1 MQAVYD
7 CIEQGKVG
15 IFESPTGTGKSLSLI
30 CGSLTWLREHKRKK
44 FDEAMLKVEI
54 DDDEP
59 AWMAEHARESKR
71 REILHMRAE
80 FERRLEGVRE
90 RERKTRERERAKQV
104 AGGEA
109 GWKRRKVAGGGDDDG
124 DEGKGDDVEDQ
135 FALDDYDS
143 GDDDRE
149 GARRHN
155 NSGQPQYSAETTK
168 LLEKLGMIV
177 TAQDERRS
185 EDDKEEEL
193 KIFFCSRTHSQLSQF
208 VGELQR
214 VHLPA
219 GLPPDGSSDP
229 SNPTTTTEEIKQ
241 ITLGSRKNLC
251 INPKI
256 NKPTSSQTTINERC
270 MELQQSKTPSD
281 KKCPYI
287 PGKDSESLVLN
298 FKDHALAS
306 IRDIEDLALV
316 GKKLGICPY
325 YASRPAVA
333 PAELVTLP
341 YPLLLQKSAREALGI
356 SLCGHVVIIDE
367 AHNLMDA
374 VEGICSAQVTLA
386 QLRLARESLVLY
398 LQKFRNRLKGSN
410 RMYVTQVVRVIDSLV
425 AFAAPL
431 DESGGGEGSSLGGT
445 VQPGALLA
453 GKGVD
458 QINLTKLVRYI
469 SESKLA
475 RKVEGYV
482 AFAKAGEEKAG
493 SGQQKKQGHAQTEA
507 QQQQQQQA
515 AETPTLTQI
524 QNFLT
529 TLMNPSKEG
538 RFFWSKE
545 PATTNN
551 HNNTT
556 TTTLTLRYTL
566 LDPSPHF
573 REIVSSARAVILAGG
588 TMSPISDYTSL
599 LLPYLPPTRIATL
612 SCGHIIPRTNLLVR
626 PVTSDASGPL
636 EFNYKT
642 RSSAATM
649 QRLGAALLALFPRM
663 RGGTVVFFASY
674 SYLDLVRKQWCK
686 DGTAECISAVR
697 ATFWD
702 CRGVSVEDTFRAYS
716 EAVRVADDADADG
729 GERAGRGPG
738 GGALLFSVI
747 GGKLSEGINFSDALG
762 RCVVV
767 VGLPFPNVE
776 GAEWRAK
783 GEWLDGRAAERERGG
798 EGSGIAAG
806 STGGSTGAVAGGGKA
821 SREHA
826 ENVCMRAV
834 NQAIGRAIRHKGD
847 WASILLFDSR
857 YGQARVQSKLPGWIR
872 ESLPGS
878 GVGGGGGGG
887 HVDGVVGDVAR
898 FFDGRR

>member
-1 MQAVYD
+1 MQN
-7 CIEQGKVG
+7 IEV
-15 IFESPTGTGKSLSLI
+15 EV
-30 CGSLTWLREHKRKK
+30 
-44 FDEAMLKVEI
+44 DE
-54 DDDEP
+54 DEP
-59 AWMAEHARESKR
+59 AWMAEHAREAKR
-71 REILHMRAE
+71 RELLALRRE
-80 FERRLEGVRE
+80 FEGRLEGVRE
-90 RERKTRERERAKQV
+90 RERRTRERERVK
-104 AGGEA
+104 GGEA
-109 GWKRRKVAGGGDDDG
+109 GWKRRKVGDGDDGHGGDG
-124 DEGKGDDVEDQ
+124 EGKGDVEDQ

-143 GDDDRE
+143 DDDDGE
-149 GARRHN
+149 GARRN
-155 NSGQPQYSAETTK
+155 NNNGQPQYSAETTK

-177 TAQDERRS
+177 PT
-185 EDDKEEEL
+185 EDDRKPDEDTEDEL

-219 GLPPDGSSDP
+219 GLPPEGPEDP
-229 SNPTTTTEEIKQ
+229 SNPATEETKQ

-251 INPKI
+251 INPKV

-281 KKCPYI
+281 KKCPHI
-287 PGKDSESLVLN
+287 PSKDDETLLLD

-306 IRDIEDLALV
+306 IRDIEDLANL
-316 GKKLGICPY
+316 GRKMGICPY

-356 SLCGHVVIIDE
+356 SLKGHVVIIDE

-386 QLRLARESLVLY
+386 QLRLARESLVVY

-410 RMYVTQVVRVIDSLV
+410 RVYVTQVVRVIDSLV
-425 AFAAPL
+425 AFAVPL
-431 DESGGGEGSSLGGT
+431 EGEKGTGGIVL
-445 VQPGALLA
+445 PGALLA

-482 AFAKAGEEKAG
+482 AFAKAGEDAG
-493 SGQQKKQGHAQTEA
+493 VGGGGGGQKKQQKSHQQTTQES
-507 QQQQQQQA
+507 A

-538 RFFWSKE
+538 QFFWSKE
-545 PATTNN
+545 QTTTTNPNN
-551 HNNTT
+551 HTPNNNTT
-556 TTTLTLRYTL
+556 STITLSYLL

-588 TMSPISDYTSL
+588 TMSPLEDYRHQL
-599 LLPYLPPTRIATL
+599 FPYLPPDKLATL
-612 SCGHIIPRTNLLVR
+612 SCGHIIPRTSLLVR
-626 PVTSDASGPL
+626 AVVSDATGAL

-642 RSSAATM
+642 RSSTSTM
-649 QRLGAALLALFPRM
+649 QRLGEALLAILPKIS
-663 RGGTVVFFASY
+663 GGTVVFFASY
-674 SYLDLVRKQWCK
+674 AYLELVRKQWEV
-686 DGTAECISAVR
+686 DGTAARISAAK

-702 CRGVSVEDTFRAYS
+702 SRAVSVEATFRAYS
-716 EAVRVADDADADG
+716 EAVVADEG
-729 GERAGRGPG
+729 GR
-738 GGALLFSVI
+738 GALLFSVI
-747 GGKLSEGINFSDALG
+747 GGKLSEGINFSDSLG

-776 GAEWRAK
+776 TPEWRAK
-783 GEWLDGRAAERERGG
+783 GAFLDGRAAQRGASDG
-798 EGSGIAAG
+798 GQDAG
-806 STGGSTGAVAGGGKA
+806 AGGKA

-857 YGQARVQSKLPGWIR
+857 YGQARVQRKLPGWIR
-872 ESLPGS
+872 ESLPEGS
-878 GVGGGGGGG
+878 VGR
-887 HVDGVVGDVAR
+887 VEGVVGDLGR
-898 FFDGRR
+898 FFEGRR

>member
-1 MQAVYD
+1 MLPKNFHHPFTPYPIQQTFMQAVYD

-44 FDEAMLKVEI
+44 FDEAMLNIEVEV

-59 AWMAEHARESKR
+59 AWMAEHARQAKR
-71 REILHMRAE
+71 KEILHMRVE
-80 FERRLEGVRE
+80 FEKRLEGVRE
-90 RERKTRERERAKQV
+90 RERKTRERERVKMV
-104 AGGEA
+104 GGEA
-109 GWKRRKVAGGGDDDG
+109 GWKRRKVAGGDDDG
-124 DEGKGDDVEDQ
+124 DVEGDVEDQ

-143 GDDDRE
+143 DEDRE
-149 GARRHN
+149 GSRRN
-155 NSGQPQYSAETTK
+155 NNTGNPQYSAETTK

-177 TAQDERRS
+177 PAKDERHS
-185 EDDKEEEL
+185 DDDTEEEL

-219 GLPPDGSSDP
+219 GLPPESEDP
-229 SNPTTTTEEIKQ
+229 SNPTPDQTTEEIKQ

-251 INPKI
+251 INPKV
-256 NKPTSSQTTINERC
+256 NNPTSSQTTVNERC
-270 MELQQSKTPSD
+270 TELQQPKTPSA

-287 PGKDSESLVLN
+287 PSKDDETLVLD

-341 YPLLLQKSAREALGI
+341 YPLLLQKSAREALGL
-356 SLCGHVVIIDE
+356 SLKGHVVIVDE

-386 QLRLARESLVLY
+386 QLRLARESLVVY

-410 RMYVTQVVRVIDSLV
+410 RVYVTQVVRVIDSLV

-431 DESGGGEGSSLGGT
+431 ESKKDSGGT

-482 AFAKAGEEKAG
+482 AFAKAGEDAAPG
-493 SGQQKKQGHAQTEA
+493 GQKGRRNTQESQPPPP
-507 QQQQQQQA
+507 

-545 PATTNN
+545 SSSS
-551 HNNTT
+551 NNTPT
-556 TTTLTLRYTL
+556 TPTLTLRYLL
-566 LDPSPHF
+566 LDPSAHF
-573 REIVSSARAVILAGG
+573 REIVESARAVILAGG
-588 TMSPISDYTSL
+588 TMSPMEDYTHQL
-599 LLPYLPPTRIATL
+599 FPYLSPARLTTL
-612 SCGHIIPRTNLLVR
+612 SCGHIIPRTSLLVR

-642 RSSAATM
+642 RSSTSTM
-649 QRLGAALLALFPRM
+649 QRLGEALLAVLPKI

-674 SYLDLVRKQWCK
+674 AYLELVRRQWEG
-686 DGTAECISAVR
+686 DGTAARINARR

-702 CRGVSVEDTFRAYS
+702 SRAVAVEETFRAYS
-716 EAVRVADDADADG
+716 EAVLAD
-729 GERAGRGPG
+729 ENR
-738 GGALLFSVI
+738 GALLFSVI
-747 GGKLSEGINFSDALG
+747 GGKLSEGINFSDSLG

-767 VGLPFPNVE
+767 VGLPFPNLE
-776 GAEWRAK
+776 TPEWRAK
-783 GEWLDGRAAERERGG
+783 GAFLDGRAAERDGVEGG
-798 EGSGIAAG
+798 GAGI
-806 STGGSTGAVAGGGKA
+806 GGKA

-857 YGQARVQSKLPGWIR
+857 YGQARVQRKLPGWIR
-872 ESLPGS
+872 ESLPE
-878 GVGGGGGGG
+878 GGAGCV
-887 HVDGVVGDVAR
+887 HGVVSDVAR
-898 FFDGRR
+898 FFDDRR

>member
-1 MQAVYD
+1 MEEPKNFHHPFQPYDIQQTFMQAVYD

-44 FDEAMLKVEI
+44 FDEAMLNVEI

-71 REILHMRAE
+71 KEILHMRAE

-90 RERKTRERERAKQV
+90 RERRTREREKLKQV

-109 GWKRRKVAGGGDDDG
+109 GWKRRRVAGGGDDAG
-124 DEGKGDDVEDQ
+124 EGKGHDVEDQ

-143 GDDDRE
+143 DDDLE
-149 GARRHN
+149 GARRKN
-155 NSGQPQYSAETTK
+155 NGQPQYSAETTK
-168 LLEKLGMIV
+168 LLEKLGMIIP
-177 TAQDERRS
+177 AKDERTS
-185 EDDKEEEL
+185 DDTEEEEL
-193 KIFFCSRTHSQLSQF
+193 KVFFCSRTHSQLSQF

-219 GLPPDGSSDP
+219 GLPPESLE
-229 SNPTTTTEEIKQ
+229 TTTATTEEIKQ

-251 INPKI
+251 INPKV
-256 NKPTSSQTTINERC
+256 NRPTSSQTTINERC
-270 MELQQSKTPSD
+270 MELQQSQTPSD

-287 PGKDSESLVLN
+287 PGKDDESLVLD

-316 GKKLGICPY
+316 GKRLGVCPY

-356 SLCGHVVIIDE
+356 SLKGHVVIIDE

-374 VEGICSAQVTLA
+374 VEGICSAQVTLM
-386 QLRLARESLVLY
+386 QLRLARESLVIY

-425 AFAAPL
+425 SFATPL
-431 DESGGGEGSSLGGT
+431 ESGKGSGGT

-482 AFAKAGEEKAG
+482 AFAKAGENVPG
-493 SGQQKKQGHAQTEA
+493 DGQKKGQAQSQARIQA
-507 QQQQQQQA
+507 QSQSQSQP

-545 PATTNN
+545 PASTNTTNN
-551 HNNTT
+551 TT
-556 TTTLTLRYTL
+556 NKITLTLRYML
-566 LDPSPHF
+566 LDPSSHF
-573 REIVSSARAVILAGG
+573 RDIVESARAVILAGG
-588 TMSPISDYTSL
+588 TMSPMEDYTHQL
-599 LLPYLPPTRIATL
+599 FPYLPATSLTTL
-612 SCGHIIPRTNLLVR
+612 SCGHIVPRSSLLVR
-626 PVTSDASGPL
+626 TVTSDASGPL
-636 EFNYKT
+636 EFNFKT
-642 RSSAATM
+642 RSSVATM
-649 QRLGAALLALFPRM
+649 QRLGEALLACLPRIK
-663 RGGTVVFFASY
+663 GGTVVFFASY
-674 SYLDLVRKQWCK
+674 AYLELVRKQWEA
-686 DGTAECISAVR
+686 DGTAARISAAK
-697 ATFWD
+697 ATFYD
-702 CRGVSVEDTFRAYS
+702 SRAVSVEDTFRAYS
-716 EAVRVADDADADG
+716 EAVLADEGEDG
-729 GERAGRGPG
+729 R

-767 VGLPFPNVE
+767 VGLPFPNLE
-776 GAEWRAK
+776 TPEWRAK
-783 GEWLDGRAAERERGG
+783 GAYLDGRAAERDGVEDGRVGAGG
-798 EGSGIAAG
+798 GSGG
-806 STGGSTGAVAGGGKA
+806 SGGKA

-834 NQAIGRAIRHKGD
+834 NQAIGRAIRHRGD

-857 YGQARVQSKLPGWIR
+857 YGQARVQRKLPGWIR
-872 ESLPGS
+872 ESLPEGS
-878 GVGGGGGGG
+878 AG
-887 HVDGVVGDVAR
+887 HVDGVVHDVEEFFAR
-898 FFDGRR
+898 RR

>member
-1 MQAVYD
+1 MSPQQSATMEPKNFHHPFQPYGIQQTFMQAVYD

-44 FDEAMLKVEI
+44 FDEAMQNIEI

-71 REILHMRAE
+71 KEILHMRAE
-80 FERRLEGVRE
+80 FEKRLEGVRE
-90 RERKTRERERAKQV
+90 KERKTRERERVK
-104 AGGEA
+104 GGEA
-109 GWKRRKVAGGGDDDG
+109 GWKKRRVANDDG
-124 DEGKGDDVEDQ
+124 DDEDGKGDVEDQ

-143 GDDDRE
+143 DDDRE
-149 GARRHN
+149 GARRN
-155 NSGQPQYSAETTK
+155 TTGQPQYSTETTK

-177 TAQDERRS
+177 PTKDERKP
-185 EDDKEEEL
+185 DDDTEEEL

-219 GLPPDGSSDP
+219 GLPPEESEDSSR
-229 SNPTTTTEEIKQ
+229 SSTKTTEEIKQ

-251 INPKI
+251 INPKV
-256 NKPTSSQTTINERC
+256 NRPTSSQTTINERC

-281 KKCPYI
+281 KKCSYI
-287 PGKDSESLVLN
+287 PSKDDETLVLD

-306 IRDIEDLALV
+306 IRDIEDLASV

-356 SLCGHVVIIDE
+356 SLNGHVVIIDE

-386 QLRLARESLVLY
+386 QLWLARESLVMY
-398 LQKFRNRLKGSN
+398 LQNFRNRLKGSN

-425 AFAAPL
+425 AFASPL
-431 DESGGGEGSSLGGT
+431 ESGKESGGT
-445 VQPGALLA
+445 VQPGVLLA

-475 RKVEGYV
+475 RKVEGYA
-482 AFAKAGEEKAG
+482 AFAKAGGDGTVGGGGGQKKNNK
-493 SGQQKKQGHAQTEA
+493 GQQNQESSAP
-507 QQQQQQQA
+507 

-545 PATTNN
+545 VATTNN
-551 HNNTT
+551 NNNNNNNNTP
-556 TTTLTLRYTL
+556 TLTLRYLL
-566 LDPSPHF
+566 LDPSQHF
-573 REIVSSARAVILAGG
+573 REIVDSARAVILAGG
-588 TMSPISDYTSL
+588 TMSPLEDYSHQL
-599 LLPYLPPTRIATL
+599 FPYLPTNSLMTI
-612 SCGHIIPRTNLLVR
+612 SCGHIIPRTSLLVR
-626 PVTSDASGPL
+626 TVTCDASGPL

-642 RSSAATM
+642 RSSTSTM
-649 QRLGAALLALFPRM
+649 QRLGSALLAVLSKIT
-663 RGGTVVFFASY
+663 GGTVVFFASY
-674 SYLDLVRKQWCK
+674 AYLELVRKQWDV
-686 DGTAECISAVR
+686 DGTSAR
-697 ATFWD
+697 MGAAKATFWD
-702 CRGVSVEDTFRAYS
+702 SRAVAVEETFRAYS
-716 EAVRVADDADADG
+716 EAVLTADG
-729 GERAGRGPG
+729 ER
-738 GGALLFSVI
+738 GALLFSVI
-747 GGKLSEGINFSDALG
+747 GGKLSEGINFSDSLG

-767 VGLPFPNVE
+767 VGLPFPNLE
-776 GAEWRAK
+776 TPEWRAK
-783 GEWLDGRAAERERGG
+783 GAFLDARAASAREKEGG
-798 EGSGIAAG
+798 TGSGSG
-806 STGGSTGAVAGGGKA
+806 SGAGKA

-834 NQAIGRAIRHKGD
+834 NQAIGRAIRHKCD

-857 YGQARVQSKLPGWIR
+857 YGQARVQKKLPGWIK
-872 ESLPGS
+872 ESLPE
-878 GVGGGGGGG
+878 GGGGDGGR
-887 HVDGVVGDVAR
+887 VDGVVSDVAR

>member
-1 MQAVYD
+1 MPPKNFHHPFQPYDIQQTFMQAVYD

-44 FDEAMLKVEI
+44 FDEAMQNVEI

-104 AGGEA
+104 AGGGE
-109 GWKRRKVAGGGDDDG
+109 GWKRRRVANDDDVE
-124 DEGKGDDVEDQ
+124 EGKGDVEDQ

-143 GDDDRE
+143 DEDRE
-149 GARRHN
+149 GSRRTN
-155 NSGQPQYSAETTK
+155 NGQPQYSAETTR
-168 LLEKLGMIV
+168 LLEKLGMIIPA
-177 TAQDERRS
+177 TDERKT
-185 EDDKEEEL
+185 DDNAEEEL

-219 GLPPDGSSDP
+219 GLPPEESQDP
-229 SNPTTTTEEIKQ
+229 NNPTPTTEEIKQ

-251 INPKI
+251 INPKV
-256 NKPTSSQTTINERC
+256 NKPNNSQTTINERC
-270 MELQQSKTPSD
+270 MELQQTKTPSD

-287 PGKDSESLVLN
+287 PSKDDESLVLD

-306 IRDIEDLALV
+306 IRDIEDLAQV
-316 GKKLGICPY
+316 GKKLGVCPY
-325 YASRPAVA
+325 YASRPTVA

-356 SLCGHVVIIDE
+356 SLKGQVVIIDE

-386 QLRLARESLVLY
+386 QLRLARESLVIY

-431 DESGGGEGSSLGGT
+431 ENEEGSGGN

-482 AFAKAGEEKAG
+482 AFAKAGEDG
-493 SGQQKKQGHAQTEA
+493 PVGGQKKSHQTTQESQPA
-507 QQQQQQQA
+507 A

-545 PATTNN
+545 PSNDN
-551 HNNTT
+551 KP
-556 TTTLTLRYTL
+556 TLTLRYLL

-588 TMSPISDYTSL
+588 TMSPLEAYSHQL
-599 LLPYLPPTRIATL
+599 FPYLPETQLTTL
-612 SCGHIIPRTNLLVR
+612 SCGHIIPRTSLLVR
-626 PVTSDASGPL
+626 AVTSDASGPL

-642 RSSAATM
+642 RSSTSTM
-649 QRLGAALLALFPRM
+649 QRLGEALLAVAKKVK
-663 RGGTVVFFASY
+663 GGMVVFFASY
-674 SYLDLVRKQWCK
+674 AYLELVRKQWEV
-686 DGTAECISAVR
+686 DGTSSRIGAAK

-702 CRGVSVEDTFRAYS
+702 SRAVAVEETFKTYG
-716 EAVRVADDADADG
+716 EAIVADED
-729 GERAGRGPG
+729 R
-738 GGALLFSVI
+738 GALLFSVI

-767 VGLPFPNVE
+767 VGLPFPNLE
-776 GAEWRAK
+776 TPEWRAK
-783 GEWLDGRAAERERGG
+783 GAFLDGRAEERDGKVGG
-798 EGSGIAAG
+798 AG
-806 STGGSTGAVAGGGKA
+806 GGVSGGGKA

-857 YGQARVQSKLPGWIR
+857 YGQARVQKKLPGWIK
-872 ESLPGS
+872 ESLPDGS
-878 GVGGGGGGG
+878 IGR
-887 HVDGVVGDVAR
+887 VDGVVSDVAK

>member
-1 MQAVYD
+1 MSPQQFATMDPKNFHHPFQPYEIQQTFMQAVYD

-44 FDEAMLKVEI
+44 FDEAMQNIEI

-71 REILHMRAE
+71 KEILHMRAE
-80 FERRLEGVRE
+80 FEKRLEGVRE
-90 RERKTRERERAKQV
+90 RERKTRERERVK
-104 AGGEA
+104 GGEA
-109 GWKRRKVAGGGDDDG
+109 GWKRRRVANDDG
-124 DEGKGDDVEDQ
+124 DDEDGKGDVEDQ

-143 GDDDRE
+143 DGDRE
-149 GARRHN
+149 GARRN
-155 NSGQPQYSAETTK
+155 NNGQPQYSAETTK

-177 TAQDERRS
+177 PAKDERKS
-185 EDDKEEEL
+185 DEDTEEEL
-193 KIFFCSRTHSQLSQF
+193 KVFFCSRTHSQLSQF

-219 GLPPDGSSDP
+219 GLPPEEESKDP
-229 SNPTTTTEEIKQ
+229 GKSTPPTEEIKQ

-251 INPKI
+251 INHKV

-287 PGKDSESLVLN
+287 PSKDDETLVLD
-298 FKDHALAS
+298 FKDHALSS
-306 IRDIEDLALV
+306 IRDIEDLASV
-316 GKKLGICPY
+316 GKRLGICPY

-356 SLCGHVVIIDE
+356 SLKGHVVIIDE

-386 QLRLARESLVLY
+386 QLRLARESLVIY

-425 AFAAPL
+425 AFASPL
-431 DESGGGEGSSLGGT
+431 ESGKESGGT
-445 VQPGALLA
+445 VQPGALLS

-482 AFAKAGEEKAG
+482 AFAKAGEDG
-493 SGQQKKQGHAQTEA
+493 PGGGDQKKKN
-507 QQQQQQQA
+507 QQNQESSA
-515 AETPTLTQI
+515 PAETPTLTQI

-545 PATTNN
+545 TATKTNPI
-551 HNNTT
+551 TP
-556 TTTLTLRYTL
+556 TLTLRYLL
-566 LDPSPHF
+566 LDPSSHF
-573 REIVSSARAVILAGG
+573 REIVDSARAVILAGG
-588 TMSPISDYTSL
+588 TMSPLEDHSHQL
-599 LLPYLPPTRIATL
+599 FPYLPSHNLMTL
-612 SCGHIIPRTNLLVR
+612 SCGHIIPRSSLLVR

-642 RSSAATM
+642 RSSTSTM
-649 QRLGAALLALFPRM
+649 QRLGEALLSVLKEV

-674 SYLDLVRKQWCK
+674 AYLELLRKQWDVAGTSARIGACK
-686 DGTAECISAVR
+686 

-702 CRGVSVEDTFRAYS
+702 SRAVAVEETFRAYS
-716 EAVRVADDADADG
+716 EAVLSDNNR
-729 GERAGRGPG
+729 
-738 GGALLFSVI
+738 GALLFSVI
-747 GGKLSEGINFSDALG
+747 GGKLSEGINFSDDLG

-767 VGLPFPNVE
+767 VGLPFPNTE
-776 GAEWRAK
+776 TPEWRAK
-783 GEWLDGRAAERERGG
+783 GAFLDGRAAERDE
-798 EGSGIAAG
+798 S
-806 STGGSTGAVAGGGKA
+806 GGGGTGVKA

-857 YGQARVQSKLPGWIR
+857 YGQARVQRKLPGWIK
-872 ESLPGS
+872 ESLPE
-878 GVGGGGGGG
+878 GGGGGGR
-887 HVDGVVGDVAR
+887 VDGVVRDVAR
-898 FFDGRR
+898 FFEGRR